1 MERDPNRRRV
11 REIDAAVAALVAVR
25 RAEVVQIGN
34 NATNASARQKLI
46 EIQSTIN
53 SLQRAREHELD
64 LED

>member
-46 EIQSTIN
+46 EIQSTID

>member
-46 EIQSTIN
+46 EIQATID